1 MSEHLAM
8 EQDIRDLTARAK
20 AAEGNLAAIAA
31 RVELARRQ
39 AADIEDAEHD
49 NLAGMAVRLAT
60 LYAHAL
66 EDIGLIAGITA
77 WELDR

>member
-20 AAEGNLAAIAA
+20 AAEANLLAIRQRIQ
-31 RVELARRQ
+31 RVRRE
-39 AADIEDAEHD
+39 ATDIEQAEHD
-49 NLAGMAVRLAT
+49 NLGGMAVRLAT
-60 LYAHAL
+60 LYVHAL